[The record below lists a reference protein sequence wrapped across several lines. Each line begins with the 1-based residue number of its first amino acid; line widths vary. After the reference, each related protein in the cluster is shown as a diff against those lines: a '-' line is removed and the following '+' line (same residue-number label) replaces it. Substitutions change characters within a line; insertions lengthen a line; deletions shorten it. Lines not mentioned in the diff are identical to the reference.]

1 MPTKNNWK
9 IFLAN
14 SVICRHENNNAYL
27 GSGRLLLVRGEG
39 GFIGG
44 ITFKIFIGFGGHF
57 QIRDHYRG
65 GGQCKKYKAVTN
77 VNWNWIKWWTLAR
90 FVAGKFVVF
99 TSIGW
104 GGGAIS
110 QHVKFTGGSIL
121 KKSLDEV
128 GGGSVWKSSNLS
140 QNGRNPP
147 PPLSQVINDVLYI
160 NCNILSFTLPI
171 FENQILPSLTGKQ
184 FYKRMVFPEIHLPV
198 AHNPTHPCYQN
209 WKAYW

>member
-104 GGGAIS
+104 GGGGGGN
-110 QHVKFTGGSIL
+110 FTTCKIYGRINS
-121 KKSLDEV
+121 KKKLGRSW
-128 GGGSVWKSSNLS
+128 GGGSVRKSSNTS
-140 QNGRNPP
+140 HNGRPPPPP
-147 PPLSQVINDVLYI
+147 PPLTGNKRRASHKLQHTFLHPSYFWKPNPPWPYWKTVLQK
-160 NCNILSFTLPI
+160 NGFSWHPFTCC
-171 FENQILPSLTGKQ
+171 T
-184 FYKRMVFPEIHLPV
+184 
-198 AHNPTHPCYQN
+198 
-209 WKAYW
+209 